1 MTPAKILTATE
12 PWVEYH
18 LEDGTT
24 LRFRFT
30 ACNFRKTGK
39 TTEQGDPEYSFSHST
54 LCETHA
60 PPAEVVQLRAVPDY
74 APSDYVAPVEDCG

>member
-1 MTPAKILTATE
+1 MTAPVKILSAAE
-12 PWVEYH
+12 PWVEYQ

-39 TTEQGDPEYSFSHST
+39 LLSSGEPEYSFT
-54 LCETHA
+54 QQLACETHTT
-60 PPAEVVQLRAVPDY
+60 AESRCSCVRLAVMRAADRD
-74 APSDYVAPVEDCG
+74 A